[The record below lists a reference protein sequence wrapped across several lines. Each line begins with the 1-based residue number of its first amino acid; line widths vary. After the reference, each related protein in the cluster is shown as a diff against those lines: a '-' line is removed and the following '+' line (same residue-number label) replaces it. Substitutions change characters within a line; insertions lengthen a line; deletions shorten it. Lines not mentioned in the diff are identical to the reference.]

1 MGMYDELNK
10 ISRIIEQNKK
20 KDEYNQTQA
29 TVNQVKKYNLLSLL
43 QAELMEAEAEGYNL
57 YHQNT
62 KDRIIEAV
70 VENPDASFLHSKD
83 YTVFFLE
90 SNYYSKAKA
99 VQNIQKQLDKPRIE
113 AEKEAEKQAKMLE
126 KMQIKQEK
134 EAERL
139 QKEQEKEETK
149 AQMSKKEILHDI
161 AHALKILSCITLAP
175 FIFLVFFIVEV
186 CNSTNTRKRR

>member
-57 YHQNT
+57 YHQHT
-62 KDRIIEAV
+62 KDRIIEAII
-70 VENPDASFLHSKD
+70 ENPDASFLHSKD
-83 YTVFFLE
+83 YTVYFLE
-90 SNYYSKAKA
+90 ANYYSKAKA
-99 VQNIQKQLDKPRIE
+99 VQNIQKQIDKPRIE
-113 AEKEAEKQAKMLE
+113 AEKEAERQAKTLE

-134 EAERL
+134 EAI
-139 QKEQEKEETK
+139 KAKAKKQEV
-149 AQMSKKEILHDI
+149 LNDI
-161 AHALKILSCITLAP
+161 THVLKVLIYVTLAP
-175 FIFLVFFIVEV
+175 LIFLVFFIVEV

>member
-10 ISRIIEQNKK
+10 ISRIIEENKK

-29 TVNQVKKYNLLSLL
+29 TTNQVKKYNLLSLL

-113 AEKEAEKQAKMLE
+113 AEKEAERQAKTLE

-134 EAERL
+134 EAETIK
-139 QKEQEKEETK
+139 KEQEKEAIK
-149 AQMSKKEILHDI
+149 ARAKKQEVLNDI
-161 AHALKILSCITLAP
+161 THVLKVLSYVALAP
-175 FIFLVFFIVEV
+175 FIFLVFFMVEV
-186 CNSTNTRKRR
+186 CNSTNGRKRR